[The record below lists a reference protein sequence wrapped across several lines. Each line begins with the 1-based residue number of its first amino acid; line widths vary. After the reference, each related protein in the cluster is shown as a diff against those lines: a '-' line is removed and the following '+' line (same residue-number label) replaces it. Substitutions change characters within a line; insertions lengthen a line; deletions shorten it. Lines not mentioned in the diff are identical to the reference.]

1 MIQQLL
7 QQIRGVEQQFSHDP
21 NTIAA
26 LEQKIEQLIT
36 MPAAQQ
42 PEFFLY
48 RNEFRV
54 RHAAKLRIKRPKL
67 LIGFINCD
75 HYPNFQ
81 TFPLLL
87 IADIVTLSNVPAD
100 AQRVDRLYFDIFHDD
115 LAEKVSQ
122 LPAGFTPDY
131 YWDPQA
137 CGTSFPLP
145 GQLKLPCPT
154 VAGICHTFRGL
165 HSFHLAKC
173 YDYVAPVSAAFVSL
187 MRQQLTEAA
196 VLDIPFGGNWGSFH
210 LTTTAHVLSRDIDV
224 LVSFSPSECVEYG
237 GARARIYQQVTQ
249 LAAKY
254 QDRFNIALIS
264 NVDPSSY
271 SKNLARAKIAIN
283 VVGFNGPYN
292 YRTCEII
299 NHGCLLMQYKDDFGI
314 ADNIL
319 DGYFTDGL
327 EYVAFD
333 AADLEQKMLHYLN
346 ASFERQQI
354 CKNAKARL
362 ETAYSYPA
370 IHTALQQQLN
380 QAAGEWS
387 DRRQQQNSGSLE
399 DLILTLSSAPIAHE
413 HKHLLHAALS
423 IRNFQPEQSDRIRD
437 LVVASR
443 HFKHP
448 AVANHLANHR
458 QLAHLRHHTNP
469 ADVIDVIYGMLH
481 ADAWTVFDFW
491 SYTCLKAEIGE
502 TDKTSLQSVLD
513 NLLLMPADLFPD
525 VMALRI
531 PFEFV
536 VPDSITV
543 RTAQLDIPLMRSAG
557 DAQAQKSVL
566 KDYMI
571 WWCGYFLER

>member
-7 QQIRGVEQQFSHDP
+7 QQIRSVEQQFSHDP

-100 AQRVDRLYFDIFHDD
+100 AQRVDRLYFDIFNDD

-122 LPAGFTPDY
+122 LPAGFIPDY

-165 HSFHLAKC
+165 HSFHLANC
-173 YDYVAPVSAAFVSL
+173 YDYVAPVSTAFVSL
-187 MRQQLTEAA
+187 MRQQIGEPA

-210 LTTTAHVLSRDIDV
+210 LTTTDQVLSRDIDV
-224 LVSFSPSECVEYG
+224 LVSFSPSERVEYG
-237 GARARIYQQVTQ
+237 GARARIYQLVQQ
-249 LAAKY
+249 LAEKY
-254 QDRFNIALIS
+254 QNRFNIALIC
-264 NVDPSSY
+264 NVDPRSY
-271 SKNLARAKIAIN
+271 AKNLARAKIAIN

-319 DGYFTDGL
+319 DGYFTDGS
-327 EYVAFD
+327 EYIAFD
-333 AADLEQKMLHYLN
+333 EADLEQKILHYLN
-346 ASFERQQI
+346 ASSERQQI
-354 CKNAKARL
+354 CKNAKTRL
-362 ETAYSYPA
+362 ETEYAYSA
-370 IHTALQQQLN
+370 IHTALQQQLR
-380 QAAGEWS
+380 QSADDWS
-387 DRRQQQNSGSLE
+387 ARRQQQNSGSQE
-399 DLILTLSSAPIAHE
+399 DLILTLSSAPLAHE
-413 HKHLLHAALS
+413 HKHLLHAVLS
-423 IRNFQPEQSDRIRD
+423 IKNFQPEQSDRIRD

-443 HFKHP
+443 QFKHP
-448 AVANHLANHR
+448 VVAEHLNNNT
-458 QLAHLRHHTNP
+458 QLAFLGRDTDL
-469 ADVIDVIYGMLH
+469 ADVIDLLYGKLP

-491 SYTCLKAEIGE
+491 CYACLKAEYGQ
-502 TDKTSLQSVLD
+502 TDQASLQTVLD
-513 NLLLMPADLFPD
+513 NLLLMPVHNFPE
-525 VMALRI
+525 VTTVRI
-531 PFEFV
+531 PFEFA
-536 VPDSITV
+536 VPDSISA
-543 RTAQLDIPLMRSAG
+543 RTEQLDIPLMCLAG
-557 DAQAQKSVL
+557 DDLAQKSVL

-571 WWCGYFLER
+571 WWCGYFIER

>member
-7 QQIRGVEQQFSHDP
+7 QQIRQVEQQFSHDP

-26 LEQKIEQLIT
+26 LEQKIEQLTT

-42 PEFFLY
+42 PEFFVY
-48 RNEFRV
+48 RNEFRI

-100 AQRVDRLYFDIFHDD
+100 AHRADRLYFNIFNED
-115 LAEKVSQ
+115 LAEKVLQ
-122 LPAGFTPDY
+122 LPAGFIPDY

-187 MRQQLTEAA
+187 MRQQLAEAA

-210 LTTTAHVLSRDIDV
+210 LTTTAHLLPRDIDV
-224 LVSFSPSECVEYG
+224 LVSFSPSECVEYC
-237 GARARIYQQVTQ
+237 GARAKIYQLVAQ
-249 LAAKY
+249 LAEKY
-254 QDRFNIALIS
+254 QHRLNIALIS
-264 NVDPSSY
+264 NVDKDSY

-299 NHGCLLMQYKDDFGI
+299 NHGCLLMQYRDDFGI
-314 ADNIL
+314 ADNTL

-333 AADLEQKMLHYLN
+333 EADLEQKMLHYLN
-346 ASFERQQI
+346 ASAERQQI
-354 CKNAKARL
+354 CKNAKTRL

-387 DRRQQQNSGSLE
+387 DRRQQQNSSSQE
-399 DLILTLSSAPIAHE
+399 DLILTLSSAPLTHQ
-413 HKHLLHAALS
+413 HKHLLHAVLS
-423 IRNFQPEQSDRIRD
+423 IQNFQPGQSDRIRD

-443 HFKHP
+443 QFKLP
-448 AVANHLANHR
+448 VVAELLNNHA
-458 QLAHLRHHTNP
+458 QLACLGSVTDL
-469 ADVIDVIYGMLH
+469 ADVIDLLFGMLP

-491 SYTCLKAEIGE
+491 SYACLKAEYGQ
-502 TDKTSLQSVLD
+502 TDQAALQTVLD
-513 NLLLMPADLFPD
+513 NLLLMPVDNFPE
-525 VMALRI
+525 VTTVRI
-531 PFEFV
+531 PFEFA
-536 VPDSITV
+536 VPDSINA
-543 RTAQLDIPLMRSAG
+543 RTEQLDIPLMCLAG
-557 DAQAQKSVL
+557 DDLAQKSVL

-571 WWCGYFLER
+571 WWCGYFIER

>member
-7 QQIRGVEQQFSHDP
+7 QQIRSVEHQFSHDP

-26 LEQKIEQLIT
+26 LEQKIEQLVT

-48 RNEFRV
+48 RNEFRI
-54 RHAAKLRIKRPKL
+54 RHAAKLRIKRPRL

-75 HYPNFQ
+75 NYPNFQ

-87 IADIVTLSNVPAD
+87 IADIVTLSNIPAD
-100 AQRVDRLYFDIFHDD
+100 AQRVDRLYFDIFNDD
-115 LAEKVSQ
+115 LAEKVAQ
-122 LPAGFTPDY
+122 HPTGFAPDY

-145 GQLKLPCPT
+145 GQLTLPCPT

-165 HSFHLAKC
+165 HSFHLSNC
-173 YDYVAPVSAAFVSL
+173 YDYVAPVSTAFVAL
-187 MRQQLTEAA
+187 MRQQKDEHS
-196 VLDIPFGGNWGSFH
+196 VLDLPFGGNWGSFH
-210 LTTTAHVLSRDIDV
+210 LTTKGHLLSRDIDV
-224 LVSFSPSECVEYG
+224 LVSFSPSERVEYG
-237 GARARIYQQVTQ
+237 GARAKIYQLVTQ
-249 LAAKY
+249 LATKY

-264 NVDPSSY
+264 NVDPNSY
-271 SKNLARAKIAIN
+271 SKNLSRAKIAIN

-299 NHGCLLMQYKDDFGI
+299 NHGCLLMQYRDDFGI
-314 ADNIL
+314 CGNTL
-319 DGYFTDGL
+319 DGYFTDGS

-333 AADLEQKMLHYLN
+333 DADLEQKILHYLN
-346 ASFERQQI
+346 APAELQQI

-362 ETAYSYPA
+362 ETEYSYPA
-370 IHTALQQQLN
+370 IHTALQQQLRQSAN
-380 QAAGEWS
+380 DWAA
-387 DRRQQQNSGSLE
+387 RRQQQKSGSLE
-399 DLILTLSSAPIAHE
+399 DLILTLSSAPLAHE

-437 LVVASR
+437 LFVASR

-448 AVANHLANHR
+448 VVASHLANHA
-458 QLAHLRHHTNP
+458 QLAHLSSNINL
-469 ADVIDVIYGMLH
+469 ADVIDVIFGMLH
-481 ADAWTVFDFW
+481 TDAWTVFDFW
-491 SYTCLKAEIGE
+491 SYICLKAEIGE

-513 NLLLMPADLFPD
+513 NLLLMPANLFPD
-525 VMALRI
+525 VMTLRI
-531 PFEFV
+531 PFEFA

-543 RTAQLDIPLMRSAG
+543 RTEQLDIPLMRAAG
-557 DAQAQKSVL
+557 DAEAQKSVL